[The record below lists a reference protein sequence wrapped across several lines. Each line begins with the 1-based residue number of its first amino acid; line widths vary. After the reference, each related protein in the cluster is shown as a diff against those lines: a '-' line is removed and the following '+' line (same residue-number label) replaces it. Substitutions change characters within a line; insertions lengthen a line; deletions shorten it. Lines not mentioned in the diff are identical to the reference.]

1 MTSSTISPVLD
12 QAFVD
17 RFRKPA
23 TQGNRVRDLNPISF
37 AIIMLAL
44 AVSAVALP
52 SLAGPAAICVVFVVL
67 SMAAGV
73 SKTFLP
79 AYGKLFAVVGLIL
92 FVLRAMF
99 LPGEHVLFTMGPI
112 SVSTEGIIQG
122 LHFAFVV
129 MALCGAMVLYF
140 MVTPMKHLM
149 LALELKGVTPRATY
163 VILASFQAITDLG
176 KNTKVVMDAQK
187 SRGIETEG
195 GITRRLT
202 AFVPILAPVFLTA
215 MSQTEERALALDARA
230 FNSRSAHTH
239 LVSLRPVGASENMLV
254 CAAVAVAVLSI
265 AGAIFLWN

>member
-1 MTSSTISPVLD
+1 MTISNVSTALD
-12 QAFVD
+12 REFID
-17 RFRKPA
+17 SFRKPVS
-23 TQGNRVRDLNPISF
+23 QGNTVRDLNPISF

-52 SLAGPAAICVVFVVL
+52 SLVGPAAVCLAFVVL
-67 SMAAGV
+67 SMVAGV
-73 SKTFLP
+73 GKTFLP
-79 AYGKLFAVVGLIL
+79 AYAKLFAIVGLIL
-92 FVLRAMF
+92 FALRAMF
-99 LPGEHVLFTMGPI
+99 LPGEHVLFTIGPI
-112 SVSTEGIIQG
+112 SVSAEGINQG
-122 LHFAFVV
+122 LDFAFVV
-129 MALCGAMVLYF
+129 MALCGAMVLFF
-140 MVTPMKHLM
+140 MVTPMKNLM
-149 LALELKGVTPRATY
+149 LALELRGVTPRATY
-163 VILASFQAITDLG
+163 VILASFQAIADLG

-239 LVSLRPVGASENMLV
+239 LVSLRPVGALENMLV

-265 AGAIFLWN
+265 AGAIFLWS